1 MHACARER
9 RETVLYLVHAA
20 PAWCSAPTRTRR
32 TRTAV
37 TIDMVSVGGIPPR
50 VTHDPNSGLLRPNR
64 VKRLLAA
71 GGTAFIAA
79 GELNWTG
86 DRSAVQDT
94 QSPFTL

>member
-1 MHACARER
+1 MRARER
-9 RETVLYLVHAA
+9 RETALIVHACRA
-20 PAWCSAPTRTRR
+20 GVHGAARHAHTPHPDA
-32 TRTAV
+32 AV

>member
-1 MHACARER
+1 MA
-9 RETVLYLVHAA
+9 
-20 PAWCSAPTRTRR
+20 SA
-32 TRTAV
+32 
-37 TIDMVSVGGIPPR
+37 GGIPPR

-94 QSPFTL
+94 LPIASSRTDHVSELESLFWKTTRGCFADPLRNAHS